1 MFSRCCILP
10 DTSASEN
17 SQGNSFTGSRKQW
30 KQWEK
35 GGRIALLKLKQDVL
49 LNSCQQVEMS
59 SFHFSEMCCRKCVYN
74 KMSSIWNKNR
84 KDMLGCE
91 LLDGSLRLLLES
103 QSGFTF
109 TRILHHHLHH
119 LHRFARRKQISHQCN
134 SREWKGTQNST
145 ILHFPTSL
153 PKLNQIETH
162 LNINTFQKYST
173 IF

>member
-59 SFHFSEMCCRKCVYN
+59 SFHFSEMCCRKCVFII
-74 KMSSIWNKNR
+74 KCLPSETKTGRICLAVSCWMAACVCFWKASLASHLQGSSTTT
-84 KDMLGCE
+84 
-91 LLDGSLRLLLES
+91 ST
-103 QSGFTF
+103 TF
-109 TRILHHHLHH
+109 TASPGESKFH
-119 LHRFARRKQISHQCN
+119 ISVTAESEKAHKIAPFYIFQPACQ
-134 SREWKGTQNST
+134 SST
-145 ILHFPTSL
+145 
-153 PKLNQIETH
+153 K
-162 LNINTFQKYST
+162 
-173 IF
+173 